1 MSVLDCYQLVET
13 YAHWLKEK
21 VKVKKIG
28 DTCELTTP
36 FVDRH
41 NDYLQLYIK
50 ATPSGLIL
58 TDDGYII
65 RDLEISGLEF
75 NTERRKNELNTIL
88 NGFGVKLHGDCLE
101 VEARPDNFPQKK
113 HNLLQAMLAIN
124 DLFVLTP
131 AKVASFF
138 KEDVER
144 FLSLHDIRFTKDI
157 NFIGKSGFNHHF
169 DFVIPSSKKEP
180 ERILKAI
187 NNPTK
192 NNVSAMI
199 FSWDDTRKIRS
210 ENSIALAVLNDQDKE
225 ITTDTLHALK
235 AYEIE
240 PMVWSKREGYIEK
253 LVA

>member
-1 MSVLDCYQLVET
+1 M
-13 YAHWLKEK
+13 
-21 VKVKKIG
+21 KKFG
-28 DTCELTTP
+28 EFCELTTP

-41 NDYLQLYIK
+41 NDYLQIYIK
-50 ATPSGLIL
+50 ATPSGLLL

-75 NTERRKNELNTIL
+75 NTERRKNELYNIL
-88 NGFGVKLHGDCLE
+88 NGLGVKLHGDCLE

-169 DFVIPSSKKEP
+169 DFIYRHLKKNQ
-180 ERILKAI
+180 KG
-187 NNPTK
+187 
-192 NNVSAMI
+192 
-199 FSWDDTRKIRS
+199 F
-210 ENSIALAVLNDQDKE
+210 
-225 ITTDTLHALK
+225 
-235 AYEIE
+235 
-240 PMVWSKREGYIEK
+240 
-253 LVA
+253 